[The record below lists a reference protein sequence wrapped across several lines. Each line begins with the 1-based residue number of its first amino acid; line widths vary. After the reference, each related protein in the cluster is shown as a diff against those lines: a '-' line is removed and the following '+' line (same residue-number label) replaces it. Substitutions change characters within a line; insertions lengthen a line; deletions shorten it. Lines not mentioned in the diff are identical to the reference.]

1 MRFSLISSAASS
13 SGDFFVFGGKAI
25 PSFQHNSSLVAPFK
39 LGLMRLIR
47 PPAIHAN
54 TPRNYRLRIPTDR
67 RQTPWLCSSAAEEL
81 TQGLQKQIHLIVRAG
96 LELRNFRFQ
105 VVRLN
110 HAVSFYEGILFG
122 ELTKKMPLASSS
134 SRCMRL
140 NLAWSRFYRSWPPRF
155 SFIINFRLSS
165 LFNLSWIATAS
176 TAAPE
181 LKQFASNH
189 FTEQLTFFPWEK
201 IPFRRKVWA
210 ILFFSLMNFRKHI
223 LWQCA
228 CPNIG

>member
-1 MRFSLISSAASS
+1 MSLAYCSFLSSSSSCLRMEYSLCAFFQEVNRITAASTALFCAAA
-13 SGDFFVFGGKAI
+13 SGFISFFSRPCVPCVSLWFLQLPLHQVIFFVFGGKAI
-25 PSFQHNSSLVAPFK
+25 PSFQHNSSMVAPFK

-105 VVRLN
+105 VLRLN

-122 ELTKKMPLASSS
+122 ELTKKCHWLQA
-134 SRCMRL
+134 L
-140 NLAWSRFYRSWPPRF
+140 L
-155 SFIINFRLSS
+155 
-165 LFNLSWIATAS
+165 
-176 TAAPE
+176 
-181 LKQFASNH
+181 
-189 FTEQLTFFPWEK
+189 
-201 IPFRRKVWA
+201 V
-210 ILFFSLMNFRKHI
+210 
-223 LWQCA
+223 A
-228 CPNIG
+228 CV